1 MNPND
6 RKLIV
11 QIVGQVL
18 ISDGILTDP
27 EREYLDALMDRLHLE
42 QGERSEALGG
52 ISVDS
57 PIEERVGSLSAEAK
71 QTAIDEAVRAVG
83 IDSSADHPVVARVRA
98 AATSA

>member
-18 ISDGILTDP
+18 ISDGVLTDP
-27 EREYLDALMDRLHLE
+27 EREYLDALMDRLRLDPS
-42 QGERSEALGG
+42 ERSEALGG

-71 QTAIDEAVRAVG
+71 KTAVDEAIRAVG
-83 IDSSADHPVVARVRA
+83 IDTDGDHPVVARVRA
-98 AATSA
+98 AATSV